1 MANAGLKDEDTNLSL
16 PRIHNAVCFPDLTV
30 FGPEIASELYPI
42 CGSLGWKISI
52 QAVSFLNMHSMY
64 DFEPKVW

>member
-1 MANAGLKDEDTNLSL
+1 MESAGLKDEGTNL

-30 FGPEIASELYPI
+30 FGPEIASELYPV

-52 QAVSFLNMHSMY
+52 QAVSFLNMHSIY
-64 DFEPKVW
+64 DYEPMVW

>member
-1 MANAGLKDEDTNLSL
+1 MANAGLKDEGTNLL
-16 PRIHNAVCFPDLTV
+16 RIHNAVRFPDLTV

-52 QAVSFLNMHSMY
+52 QAVSFLNMHSIY
-64 DFEPKVW
+64 DYEAMVW